1 MARKEKSFFGKIMG
15 GDISDPIEEEEIEFI
30 EQEELLVDDSDSQ
43 GQGTSIH
50 NSQLSDDG
58 SEGYVSEGD
67 ADDDDD
73 EEEPLIDPEEEF
85 EEDADDAEAGYDS
98 NYESGYVEESQ
109 TEVPHVPIEYSE
121 EVETVRYTVET
132 PEIEPSY
139 EEVEA
144 TSLKQTSNSMQN
156 STPQNEQWENDY
168 EGALNIDMYQTKDN
182 VIIKSTIAGV
192 RPDDIDITVA
202 NDMVTIKGTRQR
214 EEKVSND
221 DYFYQEC
228 YWGSFSRS
236 VIVPVDIDSEEIEA
250 DLKDGILTIIIP
262 KAAKAKTKKV
272 KVKGM

>member
-15 GDISDPIEEEEIEFI
+15 GDVTDTEEVQVKKSTPAPADDEEIYEEDLETEELVDDEEAVYEEEEEDVEEYEEAAPQPPREV
-30 EQEELLVDDSDSQ
+30 EQM
-43 GQGTSIH
+43 TS
-50 NSQLSDDG
+50 SK
-58 SEGYVSEGD
+58 
-67 ADDDDD
+67 
-73 EEEPLIDPEEEF
+73 
-85 EEDADDAEAGYDS
+85 EEDW
-98 NYESGYVEESQ
+98 
-109 TEVPHVPIEYSE
+109 
-121 EVETVRYTVET
+121 
-132 PEIEPSY
+132 
-139 EEVEA
+139 
-144 TSLKQTSNSMQN
+144 M
-156 STPQNEQWENDY
+156 NDY

-214 EEKVSND
+214 EENVSGD

-250 DLKDGILTIIIP
+250 DLKDGILTVIIP

-272 KVKGM
+272 KVKGL